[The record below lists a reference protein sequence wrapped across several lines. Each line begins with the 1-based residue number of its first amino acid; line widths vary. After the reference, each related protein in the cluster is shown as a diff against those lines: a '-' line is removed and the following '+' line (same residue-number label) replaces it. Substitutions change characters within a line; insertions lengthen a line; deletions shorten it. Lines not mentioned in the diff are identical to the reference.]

1 MLPSMQGCI
10 VAQATWWGLGS
21 QLVHLLHALAH
32 RPAGAVFWDHRAS
45 PYTCCDACPNNGWD
59 TLFAGDA
66 PEQLPASS
74 FLWHGG
80 RAKACQAIDVGGLA
94 SLNRQLYN
102 ETAMCPQAL
111 CAPLRSLWVLSP
123 SARRRAD
130 AELALLAPLRKPLV
144 ALHVRG
150 GDKVYG
156 PNNETR
162 PYTFEAGLTA
172 LAADP
177 RNLGGT
183 CVVVGDD
190 DSLGR
195 ALARAAPAALGC
207 RVHYRIKRGG
217 AHVQQA
223 FNRQSLA
230 RRCEASSALLT
241 DIETLAYADAAAM
254 LAVSNTA
261 RVATLLRACRLG
273 GDPRVV
279 DWQGGNALS
288 EACYPN

>member
-1 MLPSMQGCI
+1 
-10 VAQATWWGLGS
+10 
-21 QLVHLLHALAH
+21 
-32 RPAGAVFWDHRAS
+32 VFWDHRAS

-66 PEQLPASS
+66 PEQLLASS

-156 PNNETR
+156 PYNETR

-261 RVATLLRACRLG
+261 RVAAARLSLGRGPARGGLAGRERAQRGLLSKL
-273 GDPRVV
+273 
-279 DWQGGNALS
+279 
-288 EACYPN
+288 EFF